1 VTSFDETQVRPA
13 GGGAYATRVDRERPA
28 CLVFLID
35 QSDSMRDPLG
45 GSDRSRHEALADILN
60 GLLYEVVLRCVKSP
74 QEGPRPYFAVSV
86 VGYQTDR
93 TGKPIV
99 RSALHP
105 PLDEHDV
112 VWTPDLASNPLR
124 IDQRPSPSGT
134 GQVTAPVWI
143 EPVAGGGTPMC
154 KAFDRAGLIA
164 RSWVDAYPD
173 SFPPIII
180 NVTDGEST
188 DGDPAAWAARLT
200 GLRSND
206 GNVLLFNLALSGEG
220 AEPVLFPSSAD
231 GLPDEYTRQLYAM
244 SSELPPFMLEAA
256 RAQGFDVQPGARGF
270 GCNGDLRSVVTF
282 LNVGTAVGRN
292 LR

>member
-1 VTSFDETQVRPA
+1 MSSFDMTHVRPA
-13 GGGAYATRVDRERPA
+13 SGGGYSTRVDRERPA
-28 CLVFLID
+28 CLVFLLD
-35 QSDSMRDPLG
+35 QSDSMRDPLA
-45 GSDRSRHEALADILN
+45 GSDRSRHQALADILN

-74 QEGPRPYFAVSV
+74 QEGPRPYFAVAV

-93 TGKPIV
+93 QGQPIV
-99 RSALHP
+99 GSALQS

-112 VWTPDLASNPLR
+112 VWTPDLAAHPLR
-124 IDQRPSPSGT
+124 IDQRPAPSGQGT
-134 GQVTAPVWI
+134 VTAPVWI
-143 EPVAGGGTPMC
+143 EPRAGGGTPMC

-173 SFPPIII
+173 SFPPIVI
-180 NVTDGEST
+180 NVTDGDST
-188 DGDPAAWAARLT
+188 DGDPAPWAERVKA
-200 GLRSND
+200 LRSND
-206 GNVLLFNLALSGEG
+206 GSVLVFNLALSSEG
-220 AEPVLFPSSAD
+220 AEPILFPNAAD
-231 GLPDEYTRQLYAM
+231 RLPDEYTRGLFAM
-244 SSELPPFMLEAA
+244 SSELPPFMLESA